1 MDPTPEQSNPPPNVP
16 HATRNTQHATRNTQ
30 ETPSAE
36 PNNRSPITHHASR
49 ITRYASIYSALWKNS
64 VTRELIFKS
73 NFLLWIIVE
82 LLWFGLQLSF
92 IGVLYLHTDRIGSWT
107 KWQVVMLIGASHF
120 IQQLYQAFFLI
131 NCTNLSE
138 LVRTGKLDFLLLLP
152 VNTRFVVSLRQ
163 VDLGA
168 FVNATF
174 ALATVAYALHMA
186 YTTHEIAS
194 LPTALQLFGFVVLCI
209 VGIVIH
215 YSLMFLLATISF
227 WTVRAQ
233 GIVWGY
239 YNLFNIARM
248 PDEAF
253 RGLFKA
259 VFTFA
264 IPMLL
269 VSNVPARVLVKP
281 ATSLKWS
288 LLLVAMSVLC
298 FAISEWGWRA
308 SLRRYTSASS

>member
-1 MDPTPEQSNPPPNVP
+1 MNLK
-16 HATRNTQHATRNTQ
+16 
-30 ETPSAE
+30 
-36 PNNRSPITHHASR
+36 
-49 ITRYASIYSALWKNS
+49 RYLTIYSALWKNS
-64 VTRELIFKS
+64 VTRETMFKG
-73 NFLLWIIVE
+73 NFLLWILVE
-82 LLWFGLQLSF
+82 CLWFGLQLSF
-92 IGVLYLHTDRIGSWT
+92 IGVLYLHTDNIGSWT
-107 KWQVVMLIGASHF
+107 KWQVVMLVGASHF
-120 IQQLYQAFFLI
+120 IQQIFQAFFLI

-152 VNTRFVVSLRQ
+152 INTRFVVSLRQ
-163 VDLGA
+163 VDLGG

-174 ALATVAYALHMA
+174 GAAVIGYAAHKLHFMPTVPHILGFLALCVA
-186 YTTHEIAS
+186 
-194 LPTALQLFGFVVLCI
+194 
-209 VGIVIH
+209 GILIH
-215 YSLMFLLATISF
+215 YSLMFLLSTISF

-253 RGLFKA
+253 QGLFKA

-269 VSNVPARVLVKP
+269 VSNVPARVLTDKLDNFNSI
-281 ATSLKWS
+281 A
-288 LLLVAMSVLC
+288 LLLAMAVAC
-298 FAISEWGWRA
+298 FAVSELGWRA

>member
-1 MDPTPEQSNPPPNVP
+1 MHESAQPPSDAPIAP
-16 HATRNTQHATRNTQ
+16 RNQTSSHLA
-30 ETPSAE
+30 
-36 PNNRSPITHHASR
+36 ASR
-49 ITRYASIYSALWKNS
+49 SVTRYLGIYAALWKNS
-64 VTRELIFKS
+64 VTREMIFKS

-92 IGVLYLHTDRIGSWT
+92 IGVLYLHTDHIGTWS
-107 KWQVVMLIGASHF
+107 KWQVVLLIGGSHL
-120 IQQLYQAFFLI
+120 IQQMFQAFFLI

-174 ALATVAYALHMA
+174 ALAVMTYAARQLHLSPTIAQFLGFAALCVA
-186 YTTHEIAS
+186 
-194 LPTALQLFGFVVLCI
+194 
-209 VGIVIH
+209 GILIH
-215 YSLMFLLATISF
+215 YSLMFLLASISF

-269 VSNVPARVLVKP
+269 VSNVPVRLLASKLQSP
-281 ATSLKWS
+281 FP
-288 LLLVAMSVLC
+288 LLLLLAMSIAC
-298 FAISEWGWRA
+298 FFISEWGWRA

>member
-1 MDPTPEQSNPPPNVP
+1 MSSWNRKSDFPAPAAGSDAPVRLSTDA
-16 HATRNTQHATRNTQ
+16 ATGADSSTQ
-30 ETPSAE
+30 
-36 PNNRSPITHHASR
+36 SPITEHPSPIA
-49 ITRYASIYSALWKNS
+49 RYLSIYAALWKNS
-64 VTRELIFKS
+64 VAREMIFKS

-82 LLWFGLQLSF
+82 LLWFALQLSF
-92 IGVLYLHTDRIGSWT
+92 IGVLYLHTDHIGSWT

-168 FVNATF
+168 FVNAAF
-174 ALATVAYALHMA
+174 ALATIGYALRMA
-186 YTTHEIAS
+186 YVTHEISA
-194 LPTALQLFGFVVLCI
+194 LPTVVQLFGFFTLCI
-209 VGIVIH
+209 VGIVVH
-215 YSLMFLLATISF
+215 YSLMFLLAAISF

-253 RGLFKA
+253 RGVFKA

-288 LLLVAMSVLC
+288 LLLLAMSVVC